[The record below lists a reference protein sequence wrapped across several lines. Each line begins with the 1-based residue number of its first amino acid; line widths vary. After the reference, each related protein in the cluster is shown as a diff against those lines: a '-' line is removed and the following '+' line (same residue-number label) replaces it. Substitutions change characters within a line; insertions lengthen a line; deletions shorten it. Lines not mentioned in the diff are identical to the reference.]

1 MLCRSAAYSAMFNLF
16 IMKQNF
22 SISFSARFLRAVQL
36 CALLGILLSFS
47 SNYAWGECYIVQNG
61 ASPQTYNTKNVN
73 TVIYSA
79 HWTNGASIESISCNV
94 SGYYTKVLLSEGYG
108 MDFDLQCSSD
118 GSNWTNLGY
127 YSPKTS
133 KNASGTISAS
143 TGIPAD
149 ASYVRII
156 TTTGHGGANA
166 AKHDYSASN
175 INIQMKS
182 KLVQNSN
189 SLVFSQHVNAGK
201 SANCDYT
208 GLKAFAMNGATI
220 SGTCSNSLFTIQSTI
235 ISDCESELQIPI
247 TFSPTLGTAAGEQTG
262 TVTLTCGEQ
271 NFTFTVS
278 ATVTEAVI
286 TSIKWDQSFTSL
298 LSINNPA
305 DTVLNATVVDPQ
317 GNPIAGAAVTY
328 SSADNNVVSIINGN
342 VLHIVGDGRT
352 TITATYRSDN
362 EEVRTSSSN
371 TKQVFVSD
379 GRICVTN
386 VVDQPS
392 EKNCNSAIYIW
403 NAPAQKLSLQYK
415 KLTFA
420 TLTGK
425 MYVDAYDGSGNKTRL
440 ATLDNS
446 STSWQDYE
454 NLTLDRSYRRIEVTA
469 STESGSHSVQN
480 VTITQATYLEKI
492 TTDLGS
498 VSGDN
503 SANASINF
511 KYSNVPTAISA
522 SLSGESE
529 IAVSATPVGNG
540 CGDWKDNATIN
551 LVFTPKSTGKRQY
564 TYSGNVV
571 LSAGANEGLKTIEIP
586 VNITIDMPFG
596 TLNNGL
602 AMLYKDE
609 EIVLDTHTSAYW
621 AEWNVDN
628 TTLSIQAIDG
638 KNVAA
643 EMPVLLV
650 GDGTNDFYT
659 FTVEENPTLTPEANN
674 AFYYTSKDE
683 TAVDPVV
690 FFVLGVKDGVA
701 AFYKFT
707 GEVPAGKVV
716 LKMTKTDPQ
725 AAVPARIDIELNEQT
740 ATALRP
746 VYADEQAD
754 MNGQIFTIMGLPVS
768 SMDQPGIYIMNGK
781 KYIVR

>member
-1 MLCRSAAYSAMFNLF
+1 
-16 IMKQNF
+16 MKQNF
-22 SISFSARFLRAVQL
+22 SISFSARLHRAVQL

-47 SNYAWGECYIVQNG
+47 SNAWGECYLVDETTTHTE
-61 ASPQTYNTKNVN
+61 STKTAG
-73 TVIYSA
+73 TVLYSYTCNSGEYIRSVSA
-79 HWTNGASIESISCNV
+79 NV
-94 SGYYTKVLLSEGYG
+94 SGYYTKVAIEYYG
-108 MDFDLQCSSD
+108 PDIDLQYNN
-118 GSNWTNLGY
+118 GGIWTTVAF

-133 KNASGTISAS
+133 KNKNGSISFNFTSNSIANVSEIRFVTTTDHGGRSS
-143 TGIPAD
+143 TGN
-149 ASYVRII
+149 
-156 TTTGHGGANA
+156 T
-166 AKHDYSASN
+166 DYSVSN
-175 INIQMKS
+175 IKI
-182 KLVQNSN
+182 
-189 SLVFSQHVNAGK
+189 
-201 SANCDYT
+201 T
-208 GLKAFAMNGATI
+208 RAT
-220 SGTCSNSLFTIQSTI
+220 
-235 ISDCESELQIPI
+235 
-247 TFSPTLGTAAGEQTG
+247 TFSPESASLALGKTSAGLQKSNTM
-262 TVTLTCGEQ
+262 TVNYSNLDGQ
-271 NFTFTVS
+271 TVS
-278 ATVTEAVI
+278 ANITGNNASLFSASLSKTTLDCNGDFIATVTFNPALDTPAGTYSATVNLSCGGQNSSFNVSAIVTEAVI
-286 TSIKWDQSFTSL
+286 TSIAWNQSFTSL

-305 DTVLNATVVDPQ
+305 DITLDATVVDPQ
-317 GNPIAGAAVTY
+317 GNPIADAAVTY

-352 TITATYRSDN
+352 TITATYTSDD
-362 EEVRTSSSN
+362 EEVRTSSVAN
-371 TKQVFVSD
+371 KTVFVSD
-379 GRICVTN
+379 GSQCNTLL
-386 VVDQPS
+386 VDEQ
-392 EKNCNSAIYIW
+392 EKIALNYGETKSYSWA
-403 NAPAQKLSLQYK
+403 APAMSTFSFDLWKQTGGTQNAIVTCKDANDNTLATYTYETSLTQNKDIPTSATKKTENLPAGTK
-415 KLTFA
+415 KLEFKSE
-420 TLTGK
+420 G
-425 MYVDAYDGSGNKTRL
+425 
-440 ATLDNS
+440 TLDK
-446 STSWQDYE
+446 YF
-454 NLTLDRSYRRIEVTA
+454 
-469 STESGSHSVQN
+469 QN
-480 VTITQATYLEKI
+480 ITVEQATYLEKI
-492 TTDLGS
+492 TNSLGN

-522 SLSGESE
+522 SLKGESE

-621 AEWNVDN
+621 AEWNGDN
-628 TTLSIQAIDG
+628 TTLSIRSIGSQ
-638 KNVAA
+638 NVAA

-650 GDGTNDFYT
+650 GDGVNNFYT
-659 FTVEENPTLTPEANN
+659 FTVEENPTLTPKANN
-674 AFYYTSKDE
+674 AFYYTTTDE

-716 LKMTKTDPQ
+716 LKMTKTDPM
-725 AAVPARIDIELNEQT
+725 AAVPTRIDIELNEQT